1 MGWVPMA
8 PPSSYGARQGSGWGG
23 KGGGAARRQRGAR
36 LGFVARFDGIN
47 DLRGDFL

>member
-1 MGWVPMA
+1 MA
-8 PPSSYGARQGSGWGG
+8 PPSSYGARQDSGWGG

-36 LGFVARFDGIN
+36 LGFAARFDGIN